1 MLCLK
6 ITLSTAQCKCQIFA
20 GRLQVPIHL
29 TFILFFLTIDNL
41 TEDDLLINKGFF
53 AGICLIILVVGLL
66 VGGGVTMLLCRMQRR
81 KSQKA
86 SKYQTLIHS
95 HTRCKE
101 SHFYSL
107 PFGKLKPQQACTSP
121 TVIST
126 NPKNFL
132 MSRIDHSSSVI

>member
-53 AGICLIILVVGLL
+53 AGICLIVLVVGLL
-66 VGGGVTMLLCRMQRR
+66 VGGGVTMLLCRIQRS
-81 KSQKA
+81 KQKA
-86 SKYQTLIHS
+86 SKYQTLTSTLTQGAKKVSFTACHS
-95 HTRCKE
+95 GKLQPASMYQPK
-101 SHFYSL
+101 SHFN
-107 PFGKLKPQQACTSP
+107 Q
-121 TVIST
+121 
-126 NPKNFL
+126 PKKIF
-132 MSRIDHSSSVI
+132 DDQD